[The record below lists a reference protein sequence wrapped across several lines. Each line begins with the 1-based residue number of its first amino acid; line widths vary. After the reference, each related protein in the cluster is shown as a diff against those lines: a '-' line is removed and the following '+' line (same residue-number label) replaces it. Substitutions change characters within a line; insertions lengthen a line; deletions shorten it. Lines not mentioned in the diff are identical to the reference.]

1 MAERGIADG
10 KCKIIRKSKISEGHL
25 LNEVNSNRQLE
36 DVYVMYPGNDAIDL
50 KDLKDKKE

>member
-1 MAERGIADG
+1 MAERGIAEG
-10 KCKIIRKSKISEGHL
+10 KCKIIRRSKISQDYL

-36 DVYVMYPGNDAIDL
+36 DVYVMYPGNDAIDV